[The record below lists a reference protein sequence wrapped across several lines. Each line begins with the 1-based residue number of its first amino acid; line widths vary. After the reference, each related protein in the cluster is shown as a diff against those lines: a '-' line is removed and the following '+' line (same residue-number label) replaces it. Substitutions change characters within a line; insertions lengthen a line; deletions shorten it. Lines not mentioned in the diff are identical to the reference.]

1 LKKVR
6 RLNERQSDFNESL
19 DRLYNKALKSQLPN
33 RMVKDIISRT
43 KGWTERKSPEKSR
56 EKGELLVCASGFPHL
71 LKALSKRK
79 IIAA

>member
-1 LKKVR
+1 
-6 RLNERQSDFNESL
+6 
-19 DRLYNKALKSQLPN
+19 
-33 RMVKDIISRT
+33 MVKDIISRT

-56 EKGELLVCASGFPHL
+56 EKGESLVCASGFPHL